1 MTKKKKKSL
10 GNGFKVSNRVSRN
23 KIGQSL
29 ALTPS
34 PAPRKED
41 NDDQS
46 PKVERRKK
54 KEALGC
60 SEPLRSY

>member
-1 MTKKKKKSL
+1 MTKFFKKKKSL
-10 GNGFKVSNRVSRN
+10 GKGFKVSNRVTRN

-34 PAPRKED
+34 PAPCKED
-41 NDDQS
+41 NGDQS

-54 KEALGC
+54 ERGSQLQ
-60 SEPLRSY
+60 